1 MHVEAFPCGVLL
13 QPLCHALAGQS
24 RPPASDKEMALAGT
38 WSDQLGPHLSQVL
51 DKQLAHLAGDRDQS
65 HLAAFAQDPQA
76 SVPDVAYLQR
86 NRLARAQSATE
97 DRLQHDLVPLS
108 EQRIGR
114 NIRKELLQLFG
125 RDHFRE
131 SAAEFRCSEQLGDIV
146 RTDMLPDQEGEER
159 LQGGKVFGNRAP
171 ACAPGLP
178 GLDKKALKV
187 VDRQGRDIKSMVL
200 DICEEM
206 LDDRQIDESGRLCKA
221 PLHVQVVGELI
232 AQFLVFRPHCCW
244 LLLPWPNRRTAG
256 ME

>member
-1 MHVEAFPCGVLL
+1 
-13 QPLCHALAGQS
+13 
-24 RPPASDKEMALAGT
+24 
-38 WSDQLGPHLSQVL
+38 
-51 DKQLAHLAGDRDQS
+51 
-65 HLAAFAQDPQA
+65 
-76 SVPDVAYLQR
+76 
-86 NRLARAQSATE
+86 
-97 DRLQHDLVPLS
+97 
-108 EQRIGR
+108 
-114 NIRKELLQLFG
+114 
-125 RDHFRE
+125 
-131 SAAEFRCSEQLGDIV
+131 
-146 RTDMLPDQEGEER
+146 MLPDQEGEER

-244 LLLPWPNRRTAG
+244 LLLPWPSRRTAG